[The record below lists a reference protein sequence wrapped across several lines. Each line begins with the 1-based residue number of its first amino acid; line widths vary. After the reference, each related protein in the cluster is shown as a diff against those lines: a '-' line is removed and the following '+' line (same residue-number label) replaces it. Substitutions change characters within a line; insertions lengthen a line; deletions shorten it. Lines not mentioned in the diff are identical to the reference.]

1 MKLDDL
7 QKSRKEARALGLTLY
22 FTGKPCPKG
31 HISAR
36 RVNCKSESAYC
47 EECLREKNRRARR
60 GQSRWQ
66 MRKVEIRRRIEAHQ
80 AGEPYDQW
88 GLPP

>member
-7 QKSRKEARALGLTLY
+7 PKSRKEARALGLTLY

-31 HISAR
+31 HVAAR
-36 RVNCKSESAYC
+36 RVNCKSESGNC
-47 EECLREKNRRARR
+47 EECRREAGKRAGR

-80 AGEPYDQW
+80 AGEPYDQV